1 MPIRLTKSVKIISI
15 LIFVFFL
22 IQKTSDLYLGTQ
34 IYSLL
39 SLESQ
44 AFFHRHYYWQIL
56 TYPFLSGDVSQLF
69 FNLLMFV
76 FVGSD
81 LESFW
86 GSRSFLR
93 YLFFCSISLGLIYV
107 LSGMGRGVPLVGPSG
122 VLYGL
127 FAAYGLIFGERVLL
141 FMLLFPIQAKYFA
154 LILAAIQLLTALF
167 SPGVSAVTSFAHFLG
182 MGVGAFYLWGLAKWQ
197 ISRRN
202 SSRSFISQLK
212 KLTKKRRSSRKHL
225 KLVVNRLDEID
236 QADQDSDESP
246 KTWH

>member
-1 MPIRLTKSVKIISI
+1 
-15 LIFVFFL
+15 
-22 IQKTSDLYLGTQ
+22 
-34 IYSLL
+34 
-39 SLESQ
+39 
-44 AFFHRHYYWQIL
+44 
-56 TYPFLSGDVSQLF
+56 
-69 FNLLMFV
+69 
-76 FVGSD
+76 
-81 LESFW
+81 
-86 GSRSFLR
+86 
-93 YLFFCSISLGLIYV
+93 
-107 LSGMGRGVPLVGPSG
+107 LVGISG

-167 SPGVSAVTSFAHFLG
+167 SPGASAVTSFAHFLG

-202 SSRSFISQLK
+202 SSRSFVNQLK
-212 KLTKKRRSSRKHL
+212 KLTKKKRKSGKHL

-236 QADQDSDESP
+236 QADQDSDETP